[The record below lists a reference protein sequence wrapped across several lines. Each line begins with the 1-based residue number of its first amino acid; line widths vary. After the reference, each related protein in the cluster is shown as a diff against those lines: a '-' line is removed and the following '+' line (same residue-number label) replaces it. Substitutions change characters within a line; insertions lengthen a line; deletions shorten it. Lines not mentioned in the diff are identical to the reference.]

1 MPHRVVLPSPP
12 TPLRDRMNSAEITT
26 IPNLGRSGSSEE
38 KGVIKVQ
45 DEDELRLAQ
54 MGMSAWRY
62 FRVLALTAT

>member
-1 MPHRVVLPSPP
+1 M
-12 TPLRDRMNSAEITT
+12 DSAEITT
-26 IPNLGRSGSSEE
+26 IQNLGRSGCSEE

-54 MGMSAWRY
+54 MGMSSGRS